1 MQRMKIILMHYSA
14 PPIVGGVESVLA
26 HQARLISG
34 AGHTVQILAAR
45 GEPQSKKIG
54 FLRLPLVDS
63 LDPEIL
69 AVKKELDAGRVP
81 PAFAPLVSRLKD
93 QLRPALNQAD
103 VLIAHNVCSLNKN
116 LVLTDALHSLYR
128 EPGFPRLILW
138 HHDLA
143 WKAPRYLPELHS
155 GHPWDLLRSDWP
167 GAVQVTISAS
177 RQREL
182 SNLAGIPPE
191 NIRVIP
197 NGILVED
204 FLKLEEKTIGFIA
217 ALDLWKAAPILLVP
231 VRITR
236 RKNLE
241 LALTTLARL
250 REVFPDAVMI
260 VTGPVGAH
268 NPENTIYFRELLALR
283 GRLGLDASA
292 FFLAELNDSFLP
304 DSVITDFYRLAD
316 ALFLPSREEGFGIP
330 VLEAG
335 LTHCP
340 VFCADLPALRELGG
354 DNATYFSAEDEPGHV
369 ATLIAGRLRD
379 DPVFQLAEKVR
390 REFNWDRIY
399 RDRIGPL
406 LATVRNGTATQ
417 RGEL

>member
-1 MQRMKIILMHYSA
+1 MTRMKIILMHYSA

-34 AGHTVQILAAR
+34 AGHAVQILAAR
-45 GEPQSKKIG
+45 GEPQNEKIG

-81 PAFAPLVSRLKD
+81 PAFALLVNRLMD
-93 QLRPALNQAD
+93 QLRPALKSAD
-103 VLIAHNVCSLNKN
+103 ILIAHNVCSLNKN
-116 LVLTDALHSLYR
+116 LVLTEALHQLYR

-155 GHPWDLLRSDWP
+155 GHPWDLLRIDWP

-177 RQREL
+177 RQQEL
-182 SNLAGIPPE
+182 SDLAEIPLE
-191 NIRVIP
+191 NIHVIP
-197 NGILVED
+197 NGILAED
-204 FLKLEEKTIGFIA
+204 FLKLEEKTIGFISS
-217 ALDLWKAAPILLVP
+217 LDLWQAAPILLVP

-250 REVFPDAVMI
+250 RDVFPNAVMI

-268 NPENTIYFRELLALR
+268 NPENIVYFRELLALR

-292 FFLAELNDSFLP
+292 FFLAELSDSFLP
-304 DSVITDFYRLAD
+304 DSVIADFYRLAD

-335 LTHCP
+335 LTHSP
-340 VFCADLPALRELGG
+340 VFCADLPALRELGEE
-354 DNATYFSAEDEPGHV
+354 NVTYFSSEDEPGHV
-369 ATLIAGRLRD
+369 ASLIAGRLRD

-406 LATVRNGTATQ
+406 LAEVRNGTANL
-417 RGEL
+417 GDGI

>member
-1 MQRMKIILMHYSA
+1 MKIVLMHYSA

-45 GEPQSKKIG
+45 GEPQSEKIG

-69 AVKKELDAGRVP
+69 AVKKALDAGRVP
-81 PAFAPLVSRLKD
+81 PAFALLVNRLMD
-93 QLRPALNQAD
+93 QLRPALKQAD
-103 VLIAHNVCSLNKN
+103 ILIAHNVCSLNKN
-116 LVLTDALHSLYR
+116 LVLTDALHKLYR
-128 EPGFPRLILW
+128 EPGFPRLVLW

-155 GHPWDLLRSDWP
+155 GHPWDLLRIDWP

-177 RQREL
+177 RQQEL
-182 SNLAGIPPE
+182 SDLAGIPLE

-197 NGILVED
+197 NGILAED
-204 FLKLEEKTIGFIA
+204 FLKLEEKTIGFVTS
-217 ALDLWKAAPILLVP
+217 LDLFHAAPILLVP

-236 RKNLE
+236 RKNLG

-250 REVFPDAVMI
+250 RDVFPDAVMI

-268 NPENTIYFRELLALR
+268 NPENGDYFRELLALR
-283 GRLGLDASA
+283 GKLGLDTAA
-292 FFLAELNDSFLP
+292 IFLAELDGAFLP
-304 DSVITDFYRLAD
+304 DSIIADFYRLAD

-335 LTHCP
+335 LTHRP

-354 DNATYFSAEDEPGHV
+354 ENVTYFSPDDEPGHL
-369 ATLIAGRLRD
+369 ASLIAGRLRD
-379 DPVFQLAEKVR
+379 DPVFQLAVNVR
-390 REFNWDRIY
+390 RKFNWDRIY
-399 RDRIGPL
+399 RDRIEPL
-406 LATVRNGTATQ
+406 LTDVLNGPAVQ
-417 RGEL
+417 GGGL